1 MLDDAQGVVRP
12 NVEESYE
19 RTPEIRKEYD
29 HSPEI
34 HDEIDE
40 IMGKNAEEYRERRL
54 SEEDYTIEDE
64 EFLEEDIVDKN
75 QKDEE
80 EEDYNV

>member
-1 MLDDAQGVVRP
+1 MLDDAQGVIRP

-34 HDEIDE
+34 HDEIDD
-40 IMGKNAEEYRERRL
+40 IMRENAEEYRERRL
-54 SEEDYTIEDE
+54 SEEDYDIEDE
-64 EFLEEDIVDKN
+64 ELIDMNIIEDDEDDDDK
-75 QKDEE
+75 
-80 EEDYNV
+80 V